1 MDGWL
6 YLVYHEGWDLIQIGL
21 TNKPENRLN
30 DHRRTGFDSVLD
42 IRGPMEGVLA
52 QDLERRSLHSLKKRG
67 AHFSN
72 KTDARKFDG
81 YSEAWTKASLNV
93 TSIKQI
99 LDWVYEDESK

>member
-21 TNKPENRLN
+21 TNKPENRLT